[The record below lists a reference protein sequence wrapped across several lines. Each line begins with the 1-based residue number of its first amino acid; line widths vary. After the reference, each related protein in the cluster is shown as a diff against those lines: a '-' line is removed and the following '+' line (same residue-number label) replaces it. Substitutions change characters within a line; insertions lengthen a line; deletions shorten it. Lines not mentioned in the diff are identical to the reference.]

1 MTDLKKA
8 RKPGSK
14 ERIRQFLLRNV
25 GRVVTSI
32 EIRDAAGSDVSE
44 WARRVRELR
53 EDENWPIVSHNDDAG
68 LKPGQ
73 YVLTSIPKAKNSSV
87 KFGRTM
93 SAKLRA
99 EVLDR
104 NGFTCQMCG
113 LTPGDLDPATH
124 RKVRLHI
131 GHIVDKNLGGR
142 DELSNLRTLC
152 STCNQGAKNIT
163 SEKPTGI
170 WLLSQIRR
178 AGQDEQL
185 AALRWLSQKF
195 GGEAIQTAPKAKS
208 RQLK

>member
-1 MTDLKKA
+1 M

-14 ERIRQFLLRNV
+14 ERIRRFLLANV
-25 GRVVTSI
+25 GKMVTSNQ
-32 EIRDAAGSDVSE
+32 IRDAIGKEVTE

-53 EDENWPIVSHNDDAG
+53 EDEKWPILTHNDRAD

-73 YVLTSIPKAKNSSV
+73 YILTDIPPRKEGILFS
-87 KFGRTM
+87 RPI

-113 LTPGDLDPATH
+113 LTPGEIDPSTG

-131 GHIVDKNLGGR
+131 GHIKDKSLGGK
-142 DELSNLRTLC
+142 DELSNLRSLC

-163 SEKPTGI
+163 GEKPTWI
-170 WLLSQIRR
+170 WLLAQIRR
-178 AGQDEQL
+178 AGQHDQR
-185 AALRWLSQKF
+185 AAFDWLRKKF
-195 GGEAIQTAPKAKS
+195 GKDG
-208 RQLK
+208 

>member
-1 MTDLKKA
+1 M

-14 ERIRQFLLRNV
+14 ERIRQFLLAHI
-25 GRVVTSI
+25 GEVVTSI
-32 EIRDAAGSDVSE
+32 QIRDAAGTSVSE

-53 EDENWPIVSHNDDAG
+53 EDEGWPILTHNDTTD

-73 YVLTSIPKAKNSSV
+73 YILRETPPEKSAVAFAAGI
-87 KFGRTM
+87 

-113 LTPGDLDPATH
+113 LTPGDLDPATG

-131 GHIVDKNLGGR
+131 GHIIDKSLGGKE
-142 DELSNLRTLC
+142 ELSNLRALC
-152 STCNQGAKNIT
+152 SSCNQGAKNIT
-163 SEKPTGI
+163 HQKPNTI

-178 AGQDEQL
+178 AGLDEQR
-185 AALRWLSQKF
+185 AVFDWLRKKF
-195 GGEAIQTAPKAKS
+195 GV
-208 RQLK
+208 

>member
-1 MTDLKKA
+1 M
-8 RKPGSK
+8 RKVASK
-14 ERIRQFLLRNV
+14 EQIRRFLLAHI
-25 GRVVTSI
+25 GEVVTSI
-32 EIRDAAGSDVSE
+32 QIRDAAGKGVRE

-53 EDENWPIVSHNDDAG
+53 EDEKWPILTHHDRAD

-73 YVLTSIPKAKNSSV
+73 YILTGKPPGKEGILFSRPI
-87 KFGRTM
+87 

-113 LTPGDLDPATH
+113 LTPGDIDPATG

-131 GHIVDKNLGGR
+131 GHIKDKSLGGKE
-142 DELSNLRTLC
+142 ELSNLRALC

-178 AGQDEQL
+178 AGQDEQR
-185 AALRWLSQKF
+185 AVFDWLQKKF
-195 GGEAIQTAPKAKS
+195 GTGG
-208 RQLK
+208 